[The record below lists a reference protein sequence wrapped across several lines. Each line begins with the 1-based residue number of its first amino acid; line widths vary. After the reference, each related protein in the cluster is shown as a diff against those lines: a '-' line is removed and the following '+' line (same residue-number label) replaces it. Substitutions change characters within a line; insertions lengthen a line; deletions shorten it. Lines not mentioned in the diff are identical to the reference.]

1 MPHTGNVQFIAD
13 EELLDDADQLHRQK
27 LLIAAET
34 VGVLQKQLSCRAKDQ
49 VLEERSLQTITT

>member
-13 EELLDDADQLHRQK
+13 EEPLDDTDQLHRQK

-34 VGVLQKQLSCRAKDQ
+34 VRILQKQLSCRAEDQ